1 MSIVKT
7 ALVNCSRC
15 GKEHEITIYK
25 SINVADDAAMKHRV
39 LDGSLFL
46 WNCPDCGAANLAR
59 YECLYHDPDAR
70 FMAWLLPFE
79 RVSEAEMQAIS
90 LHAKAL
96 GAYTLRRCADVGE
109 LIEKVRIQDA
119 GLDDVAIEI
128 CKFVIR
134 GELEQKRAKESDGPA
149 VDPKLLHFHRQ
160 DRDGLSFTFP
170 SGGQMTSLTIGRN
183 VYDDALGIISR
194 NPSLRPEEGFVQVD
208 SAWLST
214 RIR

>member
-1 MSIVKT
+1 MSITKQ
-7 ALVNCSRC
+7 ALVKCSRC
-15 GKEHEITIYK
+15 GKEHGISIYK
-25 SINVADDAAMKHRV
+25 SINVAEDAAMKRQV

-46 WNCPDCGAANLAR
+46 WKCPDCGAANLAR
-59 YECLYHDPDAR
+59 YECLYHDPAAR
-70 FMAWLLPFE
+70 FMAWLLPFKQ
-79 RVSEAEMQAIS
+79 VSEAEMQAIS

-134 GELEQKRAKESDGPA
+134 GELEQKRAKESDSPV
-149 VDPKLLHFHRQ
+149 VDPKLLHFHQ
-160 DRDGLSFTFP
+160 QEKDELYFTYP
-170 SGGQMTSLTIGRN
+170 SGGQMARLAIGRN

-208 SAWLST
+208 SVWLST